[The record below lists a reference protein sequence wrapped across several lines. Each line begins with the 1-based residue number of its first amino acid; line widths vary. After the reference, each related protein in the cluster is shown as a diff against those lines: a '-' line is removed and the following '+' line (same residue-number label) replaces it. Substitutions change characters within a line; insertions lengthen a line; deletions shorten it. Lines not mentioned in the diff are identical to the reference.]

1 MRASQLD
8 TPSLL
13 VDLDRLEAN
22 LDRMAR
28 LARAADLQLRPH
40 TKTHKT
46 IEIARMQ
53 VARGAAGI
61 TVAKIGEAEVMAEAG
76 IEDIFIAYPIVG
88 AAKIERLV
96 ALAKRAADRSGKV
109 AVGVDSTEV
118 AAPLSMAFA
127 HQGIRLPVLL
137 EVDVGLHRCGVAP
150 EEAPALARELNG
162 LPGINLVG
170 IFAYPGQVYAARNEN
185 EVAGIAAFEC
195 RTMAQVAGRLA
206 NIAPLAKRISGG
218 STPTAAH
225 YSAECGITEIRPGTY
240 VFNDRMQLERW
251 SARPEDCALTVLATV
266 VSTPEPGRA
275 VLDAGSKAL
284 SPELAREAKG
294 YGMLKEDQG
303 AVLVK
308 LNEEH
313 GFLDLSQAQV
323 RFRIGDK
330 VEVIPNHCCLVAN
343 LFDEMIAVR
352 KGEVVENWRVA
363 GRGKLT

>member
-22 LDRMAR
+22 LERMAR

-46 IEIARMQ
+46 VEIARMQ
-53 VARGAAGI
+53 LAGGAAGI

-76 IEDIFIAYPIVG
+76 IEDIFIAHHIVG

-96 ALAKRAADRSGKV
+96 PLAKRAKV
-109 AVGVDSTEV
+109 AVGVDSME
-118 AAPLSMAFA
+118 AASPLSMAFA
-127 HQGIRLPVLL
+127 HQGMRLPVLL

-150 EEAPALARELNG
+150 EEAPALARELNS
-162 LPGINLVG
+162 LPGVSLVG
-170 IFAYPGQVYAARNEN
+170 IFAYAGHVYSARNEN
-185 EVAGIAAFEC
+185 EAAGIAAFEC
-195 RTMAQVAGRLA
+195 RTLAQVAERLA

-225 YSAECGITEIRPGTY
+225 YTAGCGLTEIRPGTY
-240 VFNDRMQLERW
+240 VFNDRTQLERW

-284 SPELAREAKG
+284 TSDLAREAKG
-294 YGMLKEDQG
+294 HGMLKEDNA

-323 RFRIGDK
+323 RLRIGDK
-330 VEVIPNHCCLVAN
+330 VEVIPNHACSVVN
-343 LFDEMIAVR
+343 LFDEMVAVR
-352 KGEVVENWRVA
+352 KGEVVETWRVA
-363 GRGKLT
+363 GRGKLK